1 MGIILGLEELDKEYE
16 SEFAQKCREVQGYYS
31 APAERSTL
39 DGEWTES
46 ELQADIYDVCVEV
59 MTEQLIK
66 RYDGRA
72 IRDQNL
78 LKLQYMA
85 EQIAGEVDV
94 VELYNKEYDK
104 NRNKN
109 MFGIIFYDE
118 AIKSIILKKLKENL
132 VS

>member
-1 MGIILGLEELDKEYE
+1 MVFGLEELDQAYE
-16 SEFAQKCREVQGYYS
+16 TEFTQKCKEIQGYYS
-31 APAERSTL
+31 KSAERCTL
-39 DGEWTES
+39 DGEWAES

-59 MTEQLIK
+59 MTDNLLK
-66 RYDGRA
+66 RYDDRA
-72 IRDQNL
+72 LWNKDL
-78 LKLQYMA
+78 LKLQYMS

-94 VELYNKEYDK
+94 IELYNKEYDK

-132 VS
+132 VL